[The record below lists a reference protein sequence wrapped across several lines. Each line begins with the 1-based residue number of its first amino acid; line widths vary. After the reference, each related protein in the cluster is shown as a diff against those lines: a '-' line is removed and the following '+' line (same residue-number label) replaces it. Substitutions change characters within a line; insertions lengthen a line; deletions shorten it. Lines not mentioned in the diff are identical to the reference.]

1 MTEFT
6 IYKNEY
12 LNQNVTGYFHTYY
25 TGYGNPNNPNYLNT
39 LKNTFNNTHKEILR
53 RAACNVVNILIKDIP
68 QVIQCQ
74 NMNAPVCVCVP
85 RSRANMAESQMHFQ
99 ISVSVA
105 CDYLNS
111 IENGTS
117 TIVRKI
123 DTATT
128 HLARSS
134 AKNDGPMPYP
144 GITNDTCYID
154 KSKIYGRE
162 VLLIDDIYTRYCNID
177 EDCIQALL
185 SYGAK
190 RVVFYSVAYTKI

>member
-1 MTEFT
+1 
-6 IYKNEY
+6 
-12 LNQNVTGYFHTYY
+12 
-25 TGYGNPNNPNYLNT
+25 
-39 LKNTFNNTHKEILR
+39 
-53 RAACNVVNILIKDIP
+53 
-68 QVIQCQ
+68 
-74 NMNAPVCVCVP
+74 
-85 RSRANMAESQMHFQ
+85 MAESQMHFQ

-190 RVVFYSVAYTKI
+190 RVVFYSVAYTKIQEEIWFILILH